1 LDGVHPSSSH
11 EVECVQTSV
20 KPTFD
25 PSWSPRILVVD
36 SDEAVA
42 DLTRRVLRRFG
53 FEVIAASDGV
63 EAVDRWR
70 SEAPDV
76 VLLEVNLGKIGG
88 FAVCDYIRR
97 MSRTPII
104 MLTTSQDEEDVVRA
118 FAAGADDYMTKPFS
132 PFQLVARITVL
143 LERRAS

>member
-1 LDGVHPSSSH
+1 VNRSTNH
-11 EVECVQTSV
+11 EVERVETSV

-25 PSWSPRILVVD
+25 PAWSPRILVVD
-36 SDEAVA
+36 SDQAVA
-42 DLTRRVLRRFG
+42 DLTGRVLRRFG
-53 FEVIAASDGV
+53 FEVIGASDGV
-63 EAVDRWR
+63 EAVDRWK

-76 VLLEVNLGKIGG
+76 VLLEINLERIGG

-97 MSRTPII
+97 TSRTPII

-143 LERRAS
+143 LERLASW